1 MILHNFIIFFN
12 LLNFSLSTLVS
23 TSSAECRERCTDR
36 AMAFPLPRYS
46 LVYADDSID
55 KECSFDCKRKACEDG
70 CSELSTSMGACE
82 SKCVEKGSA
91 IESCMQGCQALEDIF
106 LSGVQEL
113 IDTVSVNIDMSDSG
127 VHLTWTFP
135 DTRSLQ
141 LSELATKGV
150 KWFTHS
156 RSATGMN
163 DGWIWHELDSTSF
176 TNSTLNASIIL
187 PAQSSP
193 QLQVR
198 LSLRWHDRIAVSRSI
213 SYQISARFLSPE
225 LALTASIQTSPNSY
239 AICWRSNRIQSTFRV
254 TLTTLDGHAIS
265 SEETT
270 ERCHQLRDLPREN
283 CCRATVAD
291 VIKVKS
297 TTTTTTTTVSS
308 VEGEEEEESA
318 SANVTTTTITPIE
331 EEIVD
336 QFTVKIELVSVPV
349 SAEME
354 DKLVFTNGSHILVLN
369 SVDDYVIASNP
380 SIIPFDLAEGDSI
393 TALAGVSGNSLVSGT
408 EKGGL
413 WMITLDANANENKEV
428 SNDANETITTT
439 SSPRILIVASPQKA
453 IRDSDGTAI
462 RHVAYDSMEESV
474 YAVLS
479 TKGLLRCSLRSSI
492 PCTFYASDPINP
504 IKSIAVDSWNG
515 FLYMINSNK
524 DVYQAELFPYNA
536 LDVYSFVSL
545 KKVSSISPAL
555 LIEMNQEAQSLVA
568 VLDNG
573 TVVERDVITS
583 STRIL
588 RDGATLAKAKSFRI
602 SSGRLFWTKLKCGDT
617 PLDEVCFYS
626 EESTPETGGE
636 SHFSRY
642 LYAGRIDDLAF
653 LSPPRLPPLILA
665 PNQIGLITFTN
676 VARITW
682 TPPQPL
688 PFQAPGSLWRN
699 IIYQVQ
705 LKQSNSTTVL
715 TKRTD
720 GTDLRVEITPGVS
733 YEASVR
739 ACTMSVCSLYTKT
752 LNTAFGKGTDPLAYI
767 IKRSPKENMDF
778 FDLIGR
784 SISPDL
790 SLQNV
795 TIPKDIESALVFD
808 NTTKS
813 VFQSNDAPSGVTRQ
827 SVSSSTA
834 VSAIFTKG
842 LSVRHLALIS
852 SKATII
858 VAYNYHI
865 VAYRFTGTVDY
876 ILHSCPQEFVSCP
889 EVMAVA
895 AEEETGDI
903 YFLLHY
909 SNSTVHLYEISHSTK
924 LASFIAASTD
934 FPQIR
939 QLVIAKDRLIFVTR
953 HGRMGFCDKQL
964 GSLNINYAL
973 TEVALLLPIIHT
985 NSSHAFNFTGQVSMS
1000 EKNKFELIWAVEPK
1014 VAPRSILYHVI
1025 VHKDKLTS
1033 VDSTHLFSLTSSIT
1047 LPFALLESWSSGQH
1061 FEVTIN
1067 ANSAFDSC
1075 TINKTG
1081 LIAPTKP
1088 PSKPRKLYIYATQQ
1102 KTVDGPRAIISLFW
1116 SPPSEWNGN
1125 AFQYIVNCTQQG
1137 GPSTGGIVPSS
1148 HLYYSF
1154 AVKSGKISCTVAAA
1168 NEPKNVGETSDAAEI
1183 DSSELR
1189 PLVRLFAIDSTNSL
1203 ISITNITA
1211 EMAAVRRR
1219 RQLSK
1224 IEYEALAFI
1233 GNDLFAEPDTT
1244 QILLVQ
1250 IDTNQIENT
1259 VHKVS
1264 IGGDVSRIDAMTS
1277 DWVGHRLLF
1286 VSEFAWNQATSP
1298 RIYALT
1304 WNGMITIDTQARK
1317 CDELQIDWSKFGE
1330 RGLKSISAFSIAD
1343 KLFVFVT
1350 SSEMLIYGKDSIVP
1364 ITIANPPLRQIL
1376 AVSQS
1381 SQPFPDRSCFSLPAS
1396 SSIEFKIVNEGRT
1409 GALLEVSRPPSHSS
1423 CEGISAPSTQYDVY
1437 FTRKGTD
1444 KVKHVR
1450 SFTET
1455 IHVEN
1460 GILDKETAYEV
1471 TITWS
1476 NRYSPASG
1484 VSQPRSFRTGFGY
1497 PSPPADPFAVP
1508 ISPDTLY
1515 LFWKLPETLNAP
1527 KKEIKYRISQQSLSS
1542 PSQIAV
1548 QEWADGGSFLPTTS
1562 DHTSCLANPCRVRVS
1577 NLRPS
1582 TDYKFWVTAIHES
1595 RLNSPFP
1602 GDSEAQSVDFST
1614 RTKDVAGTL
1623 RPDNITG
1630 NSILLKWTSLQPEE
1644 PPSVVSIQYKESGG
1658 NGEWR
1663 SPPNATFGGTIPSL
1677 SILLNS
1683 LLAATSYSFR
1693 FVAVYSAKY
1702 SVFGQAFNY
1711 KEDYYQGVQL
1721 ARTKAGTPTAPREV
1735 EAKVDEEGWIVQW
1748 NSPQSHGGSPITS
1761 YAVEVRV
1768 NESAEWEIAERGL
1781 DGWKLSWRP
1790 SKTDDA
1796 DTFNWQF
1803 RVRAANQEGFGA
1815 YGYTNSAKLSAS
1827 PGRPTK
1833 VEDDTVFIL
1842 VIAVLLTTILG
1853 LCLFTLVF
1861 IRRRVRAS
1869 NGKKKKLKVDTKSI
1883 TLDKMVLS
1891 ANSHT
1896 LPSQMQNEL
1905 KNLPR
1910 ISRNEV
1916 IISDPLGSGSFGTT
1930 YKGRVNDE
1938 QVAVKILRD
1947 DHSADDRIKFLY
1959 EAIIMNNFD
1968 HPNIVRLVGVCLE
1981 DDHPP
1986 YLIVE
1991 HMQGGDLR
1999 TFLIKSSVY
2008 FIIYFSPYKMQFSQN
2023 NVDEL
2028 FTPNQRGLTLR
2039 ELLSIMIDIARGCSY
2054 LEMNNHAH
2062 KDLAA
2067 RNCLISSVEE
2077 SSRITKLAHYGA
2089 NKEFDVKK
2097 AQCECRHESRWMS
2110 PETLREGVFNA
2121 KTVVWS
2127 YGIVLYEILTM
2138 GKIPYEHVGDEKI
2151 RDVLLSGE
2159 TLERPS
2165 YCPVKIFRVAE
2176 SCWRINPDARPT
2188 FSELLPQL
2196 ESFREIPEYQDDK
2209 PYVVGGVLPSGQA
2222 DFDVSLESANSEEA
2236 TMNGESQ
2243 SITNLA
2249 GSSGAVSLSQ
2259 SGSHGTSKKNSN
2271 RPSLR
2276 SLRKES
2282 MRPPPLEVDF
2292 PPLKSRPT
2300 SFYVHNSHPPSPR
2313 SPFSYSSDAF
2323 EMRAATT
2330 FGASTPM
2337 RSPRESSSVCP
2348 PPRISP
2354 GSFFTPPSRYLIFQV
2369 DSFTI
2374 LDRQLHSTRKKMVFP
2389 LFLQS
2394 IIQLP
2399 SASLSQ
2405 SWAPSVAASL
2415 PSLEMANKRST
2426 QMGGRNRSGGLLTTV
2441 STSANALNARR
2452 HAPSAPPP
2460 STIGGVR
2467 KNSTAKND
2475 NQPRESVMHLSFSIQ
2490 MIAVILIISPIIESA
2505 KFCYSGR
2512 GATVPTKQC
2521 GTNIDFIICYIN

>member
-1 MILHNFIIFFN
+1 F
-12 LLNFSLSTLVS
+12 LLAFSLVNSVFSTLIS
-23 TSSAECRERCTDR
+23 TSSAECKERCTDR
-36 AMAFPLPRYS
+36 AIAFPLPRYS
-46 LVYADDSID
+46 IIYADDSID

-91 IESCMQGCQALEDIF
+91 IESCMQGCQSLEDIF

-113 IDTVSVNIDMSDSG
+113 IDTATVTIDMSDSG
-127 VHLTWTFP
+127 VHLIWSFP
-135 DTRSLQ
+135 DSRSLQ
-141 LSELATKGV
+141 LAELTTKSV
-150 KWFTHS
+150 KWFTHG
-156 RSATGMN
+156 RSATGIN
-163 DGWIWHELDSTSF
+163 DGWIWHELDAKAF
-176 TNSTLNASIIL
+176 TNSSLNASIVL

-198 LSLRWHDRIAVSRSI
+198 LALRWHDRIAVSQLI

-225 LALTASIQTSPNSY
+225 LALTASIQTSANSY

-270 ERCHQLRDLPREN
+270 ERCHQLRQLPREN

-291 VIKVKS
+291 VIKTKPTTTTS
-297 TTTTTTTTVSS
+297 TTTAVPTEGG
-308 VEGEEEEESA
+308 EGETTKSI
-318 SANVTTTTITPIE
+318 NVTTTTATPIE
-331 EEIVD
+331 EEIAD
-336 QFTVKIELVSVPV
+336 QFTVKIDLVPV
-349 SAEME
+349 ASTEQME
-354 DKLVFTNGSHILVLN
+354 DQLVFTNGSHILVLN

-393 TALAGVSGNSLVSGT
+393 TALTGVGSSSLVSGT

-413 WMITLDANANENKEV
+413 WLVSLDPTANVNKEV
-428 SNDANETITTT
+428 SKDTNETMTTT
-439 SSPRILIVASPQKA
+439 SSPRILIVAAPQKA
-453 IRDSDGTAI
+453 IRDPDGTAI
-462 RHVAYDSMEESV
+462 KHLAYDSMEESV

-479 TKGLLRCSLRSSI
+479 TKGLVRCSLRSTG

-504 IKSIAVDSWNG
+504 IKYIAVDSWNG

-536 LDVYSFVSL
+536 SDVYSFVSL

-583 STRIL
+583 STKIL
-588 RDGATLAKAKSFRI
+588 REGTTLAKAKSFRI
-602 SSGRLFWTKLKCGDT
+602 SDGRLFWTKLKCGDT

-626 EESTPETGGE
+626 EEGTPQAGGE

-653 LSPPRLPPLILA
+653 LSSPRLPPLILS
-665 PNQIGLITFTN
+665 PNQIGLIVSTN

-699 IIYQVQ
+699 IVYQVQ
-705 LKQSNSTTVL
+705 LKDSNGTSVL

-720 GTDLRVEITPGVS
+720 NTDLTVDITVGLS

-739 ACTMSVCSLYTKT
+739 ACTMAVCSLYTKT
-752 LNTAFGKGTDPLAYI
+752 VNTAFANATDGLAYI
-767 IKRSPKENMDF
+767 IKRSAKENMEF
-778 FDLIGR
+778 FDLVGR

-813 VFQSNDAPSGVTRQ
+813 VFQSNDSPSGVTRQ
-827 SVSSSTA
+827 SASVSPAIPS
-834 VSAIFTKG
+834 IFTKG

-858 VAYNYHI
+858 VAFNYHI

-876 ILHSCPQEFVSCP
+876 ILHSCPQESTSCP

-924 LASFIAASTD
+924 SASFIASSAD

-939 QLVIAKDRLIFVTR
+939 QLVMAKDRLIFVTR

-973 TEVALLLPIIHT
+973 TEVALLVPIIPS
-985 NSSHAFNFTGQVSMS
+985 NSSHGFNFTGQISMS
-1000 EKNKFELIWAVEPK
+1000 DKNKFELTWSVEPK
-1014 VAPRSILYHVI
+1014 VAARTILYHVM
-1025 VHKDKLTS
+1025 VYKDKLTS
-1033 VDSTHLFSLTSSIT
+1033 GDSTHLFSLNPSLT
-1047 LPFALLESWSSGQH
+1047 LPFSLLDSWSSGQH
-1061 FEVTIN
+1061 FDVTIN
-1067 ANSAFDSC
+1067 GISAFSSAS
-1075 TINKTG
+1075 INKTG

-1233 GNDLFAEPDTT
+1233 GNDLFAVRKEPDTT

-1286 VSEFAWNQATSP
+1286 VSGKSLYQIALDPFLSTSILTPKKLQDLSPGAADAKQLTYDPFTNTAYLLTRNGSLFSLNLWKGQEENLALSLSGLSSRTITWMMAEFSWNQASSP

-1304 WNGMITIDTQARK
+1304 WNGMITIDTQGRK

-1396 SSIEFKIVNEGRT
+1396 STIEFKIVNEGRT
-1409 GALLEVSRPPSHSS
+1409 GALLEVSPPQSRIN
-1423 CEGISAPSTQYDVY
+1423 CAGISAPSTQYDVY

-1471 TITWS
+1471 TISWS
-1476 NRYSPASG
+1476 NRYSPSAG
-1484 VSQPRSFRTGFGY
+1484 VSSHRSFRTGFGY
-1497 PSPPADPFAVP
+1497 PSPPAEPFAVP

-1548 QEWADGGSFLPTTS
+1548 QEWADGAFLPTTT
-1562 DHTSCLANPCRVRVS
+1562 DHSSCLANPCRVRVS

-1602 GDSEAQSVDFST
+1602 GDSEAQSGEFTT

-1702 SVFGQAFNY
+1702 LVFGQPFNY

-1748 NSPQSHGGSPITS
+1748 SSPQSHGGSPITS

-1803 RVRAANQEGFGA
+1803 RVRAANQEGFGT
-1815 YGYTNSAKLSAS
+1815 YGYTNSAKLSS
-1827 PGRPTK
+1827 PSRPAK
-1833 VEDDTVFIL
+1833 VEDDTVFVL

-1853 LCLFTLVF
+1853 LCIFTAIFV
-1861 IRRRVRAS
+1861 RRRVRF
-1869 NGKKKKLKVDTKSI
+1869 NHGKKKKLKVDTKSI
-1883 TLDKMVLS
+1883 TLEKMAEFS

-1896 LPSQMQNEL
+1896 LPPPMQNEL

-1910 ISRNEV
+1910 LNRDQISLL
-1916 IISDPLGSGSFGTT
+1916 DPLGSGSFGTT
-1930 YKGRVNDE
+1930 YKANFNDE
-1938 QVAVKILRD
+1938 QVAVK
-1947 DHSADDRIKFLY
+1947 
-1959 EAIIMNNFD
+1959 
-1968 HPNIVRLVGVCLE
+1968 V
-1981 DDHPP
+1981 
-1986 YLIVE
+1986 
-1991 HMQGGDLR
+1991 
-1999 TFLIKSSVY
+1999 
-2008 FIIYFSPYKMQFSQN
+2008 
-2023 NVDEL
+2023 
-2028 FTPNQRGLTLR
+2028 
-2039 ELLSIMIDIARGCSY
+2039 
-2054 LEMNNHAH
+2054 
-2062 KDLAA
+2062 
-2067 RNCLISSVEE
+2067 
-2077 SSRITKLAHYGA
+2077 
-2089 NKEFDVKK
+2089 
-2097 AQCECRHESRWMS
+2097 
-2110 PETLREGVFNA
+2110 
-2121 KTVVWS
+2121 
-2127 YGIVLYEILTM
+2127 
-2138 GKIPYEHVGDEKI
+2138 
-2151 RDVLLSGE
+2151 
-2159 TLERPS
+2159 
-2165 YCPVKIFRVAE
+2165 
-2176 SCWRINPDARPT
+2176 
-2188 FSELLPQL
+2188 
-2196 ESFREIPEYQDDK
+2196 
-2209 PYVVGGVLPSGQA
+2209 
-2222 DFDVSLESANSEEA
+2222 
-2236 TMNGESQ
+2236 
-2243 SITNLA
+2243 
-2249 GSSGAVSLSQ
+2249 
-2259 SGSHGTSKKNSN
+2259 
-2271 RPSLR
+2271 
-2276 SLRKES
+2276 
-2282 MRPPPLEVDF
+2282 
-2292 PPLKSRPT
+2292 
-2300 SFYVHNSHPPSPR
+2300 
-2313 SPFSYSSDAF
+2313 
-2323 EMRAATT
+2323 
-2330 FGASTPM
+2330 
-2337 RSPRESSSVCP
+2337 
-2348 PPRISP
+2348 
-2354 GSFFTPPSRYLIFQV
+2354 
-2369 DSFTI
+2369 
-2374 LDRQLHSTRKKMVFP
+2374 
-2389 LFLQS
+2389 
-2394 IIQLP
+2394 
-2399 SASLSQ
+2399 
-2405 SWAPSVAASL
+2405 
-2415 PSLEMANKRST
+2415 
-2426 QMGGRNRSGGLLTTV
+2426 
-2441 STSANALNARR
+2441 
-2452 HAPSAPPP
+2452 
-2460 STIGGVR
+2460 
-2467 KNSTAKND
+2467 
-2475 NQPRESVMHLSFSIQ
+2475 
-2490 MIAVILIISPIIESA
+2490 
-2505 KFCYSGR
+2505 
-2512 GATVPTKQC
+2512 
-2521 GTNIDFIICYIN
+2521 